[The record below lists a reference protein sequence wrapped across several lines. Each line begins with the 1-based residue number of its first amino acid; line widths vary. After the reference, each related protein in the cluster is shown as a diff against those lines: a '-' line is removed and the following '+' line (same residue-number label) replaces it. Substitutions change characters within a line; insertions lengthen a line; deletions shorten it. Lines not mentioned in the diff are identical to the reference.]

1 MKLLKSTCE
10 KAWFFDARK
19 SKDMLMVG
27 FCCFLPECPPE
38 VEITFRG
45 VRMMAM
51 VPRGAIYSAV
61 PTRTMNVK
69 LSLFSIRTD
78 E

>member
-1 MKLLKSTCE
+1 MKLLKSKCE

-19 SKDMLMVG
+19 TKDMLDVG

-51 VPRGAIYSAV
+51 VPKRAAYSAV
-61 PTRTMNVK
+61 PTRAINVK
-69 LSLFSIRTD
+69 LFLFPID
-78 E
+78 DK

>member
-1 MKLLKSTCE
+1 VKLLKSKCE

-19 SKDMLMVG
+19 AKDVLVVG
-27 FCCFLPECPPE
+27 FCCFLPECPSE
-38 VEITFRG
+38 VEISFRG

-51 VPRGAIYSAV
+51 VPKGAVYSAV
-61 PTRTMNVK
+61 PTRAINVK
-69 LSLFSIRTD
+69 LSLFSITTD